1 MAGIAYSELGVA
13 RAGMGVAAADYDRSG
28 FPSVLITNFSN
39 EMLALYHN
47 EGNGL
52 FVDEAPRSEVG
63 RNSLLSLGFGCFF
76 FDYDLDGWLDIF
88 VANGHIEQAIER
100 IQSTIKYAQAPHLFR
115 NAGKGKF
122 QEVTRSV
129 GAASASQSWP
139 VGPLME
145 ISTTTATWISS

>member
-1 MAGIAYSELGVA
+1 MSRKRPVFLTRRQRVLVSTVLDANQDSWPDLLLANDTQPNRLYINTGKGTFTEKGIMSGIAYSELGVA

-63 RNSLLSLGFGCFF
+63 RKQSADARIRMFLLRL
-76 FDYDLDGWLDIF
+76 
-88 VANGHIEQAIER
+88 
-100 IQSTIKYAQAPHLFR
+100 
-115 NAGKGKF
+115 
-122 QEVTRSV
+122 RS
-129 GAASASQSWP
+129 
-139 VGPLME
+139 
-145 ISTTTATWISS
+145 